1 MSKTEATLAEIVKE
15 VNPTTTA
22 RVVRNTFSGGE
33 LDRRSETRRD
43 AAWVAARWADPDAR
57 VLLMRGGEPEMEN
70 GRLRLTV
77 TAEDAR
83 AQAALFL
90 GFDVSGPVFAT
101 EAAAEAQGAFADLRS
116 VAAELTP
123 AEANMA
129 ATARAVFRWHARH
142 GFCANCGAATT
153 VADAGWKRVCPN
165 CAAEHFP
172 RTDPV
177 VIMLAT
183 LGDRCLLG
191 RNAAWPEGRYSALA
205 GFLEPG
211 ESIED
216 ACAREL
222 KEESGLT
229 AVRVR
234 YHSSQPWPLSPLGGQ
249 LMIGLFAEVEDGNA
263 RADGTELSDVRWLT
277 RDEARDVLAGTH
289 PEVKAPPAMAIA
301 HQLIRAWV
309 EG

>member
-1 MSKTEATLAEIVKE
+1 MALGLVE
-15 VNPTTTA
+15 
-22 RVVRNTFSGGE
+22 NTFAGGG

-43 AAWVAARWADPDAR
+43 APWVAARWAEPGARALMLRAGDP
-57 VLLMRGGEPEMEN
+57 LMQD
-70 GRLRLTV
+70 GRLALRP
-77 TAEDAR
+77 TAGPAPRDDGGGP
-83 AQAALFL
+83 LFL
-90 GFDVSGPVFAT
+90 GFDAEGPVFAL
-101 EAAAEAQGAFADLRS
+101 EAPAAAPGEFAELRS
-116 VAAELTP
+116 VAGALAP

-142 GFCANCGAATT
+142 RFCANCGAPTS
-153 VADAGWKRVCPN
+153 VVDAGWKRTCRS

-177 VIMLAT
+177 VIMLAVH
-183 LGDRCLLG
+183 GDRGLLG
-191 RNAAWPEGRYSALA
+191 RNAAWPEGRYSTLA

-229 AVRVR
+229 ALRVT

-249 LMIGLFAEVEDGNA
+249 LMIGLFAEVSDDRAE
-263 RADGTELSDVRWLT
+263 ADGLELADLRWLS
-277 RDEARDVLAGTH
+277 RAEMRQVLAGTH
-289 PEVKAPPAMAIA
+289 PEVKAPPPTAIA
-301 HQLIRAWV
+301 HQLMREWV
-309 EG
+309 EGS

>member
-1 MSKTEATLAEIVKE
+1 MGLGLAE
-15 VNPTTTA
+15 
-22 RVVRNTFSGGE
+22 NTFSGGG

-43 AAWVAARWADPDAR
+43 AEWAAARWAEPGAR
-57 VLLMRGGEPEMEN
+57 VVVLRAGDPLMDGARLALRPTGGAP
-70 GRLRLTV
+70 
-77 TAEDAR
+77 
-83 AQAALFL
+83 AATSGPDPLFL
-90 GFDVSGPVFAT
+90 GFDPFGPVFALEAEA
-101 EAAAEAQGAFADLRS
+101 EAAGDFADLRS
-116 VAAELTP
+116 VAGALPP
-123 AEANMA
+123 AEANMV

-142 GFCANCGAATT
+142 GFCANCGAGTQ
-153 VADAGWKRVCPN
+153 VVDAGWKRVCPS

-177 VIMLAT
+177 VIMLAVH
-183 LGDRCLLG
+183 GERCLLG

-229 AVRVR
+229 AVRVT

-249 LMIGLFAEVEDGNA
+249 LMIGLMAEVSDDRA
-263 RADGTELSDVRWLT
+263 KADGTELAELRWLT
-277 RDEARDVLAGTH
+277 QDDIRAVLSGTH
-289 PEVKAPPAMAIA
+289 PEVKAPPPMAIA

-309 EG
+309 EK

>member
-1 MSKTEATLAEIVKE
+1 MPLGLAQ
-15 VNPTTTA
+15 
-22 RVVRNTFSGGE
+22 NTFSGGA

-43 AAWVAARWADPDAR
+43 VPWVAARWAEPGAR
-57 VLLMRGGEPEMEN
+57 TLVMRGGDPMLVE
-70 GRLRLTV
+70 GRLALPFA
-77 TAEDAR
+77 AEAP
-83 AQAALFL
+83 AGEAGSSLFL
-90 GFDVSGPVFAT
+90 GFDALGPMFAV
-101 EAAAEAQGAFADLRS
+101 EAGPEVEGEFTDLRS
-116 VAAELTP
+116 VAGSLP
-123 AEANMA
+123 ASEANLA

-142 GFCANCGAATT
+142 RFCANCGYPTD
-153 VADAGWKRVCPN
+153 VADAGWRRTCPS

-177 VIMLAT
+177 VIMLA
-183 LGDRCLLG
+183 LHEDRCLLG
-191 RNAAWPEGRYSALA
+191 RNAGWPEGRYSALA

-249 LMIGLFAEVEDGNA
+249 LMIGLFAEVQDDQAHADGVELADLRWFTRDQA
-263 RADGTELSDVRWLT
+263 RATLD
-277 RDEARDVLAGTH
+277 GTH
-289 PEVKAPPAMAIA
+289 PEVKSPPPMAIA
-301 HQLIRAWV
+301 HQLIRAWA